1 MNRLSALGCE
11 TSADYVSNSCR
22 FEGLVGLDHAL
33 SVVDC
38 TDEAHSNAT

>member
-22 FEGLVGLDHAL
+22 FEGLVGLDLAL
-33 SVVDC
+33 SVV
-38 TDEAHSNAT
+38 EAHSNAP